1 MVSGWNR
8 RKKILAILTGTLILA
23 TVAGALYERHAVR
36 RDARRFPP
44 PGKLVDVGGRR
55 LHLLCIGMGSPVVLF
70 EQAGFANSASFA
82 VARTAIAADTR
93 VCSYDRV
100 GIGWSDPAPQK
111 VTAGMMADDLRRLL
125 DAARITNPIVIV
137 ASSIGGVTAELFAR
151 RYQDRVAGLVF
162 LDAGNSEAAAR
173 TVASHAM
180 FPVSLG
186 CGAAKAVGTVGLLRL
201 IDPWDLRREK
211 SVQNERSAALMY
223 GSKPWVMLCAIVRGA
238 HETLEEFAAA
248 PPLRRELPVTA
259 LSAETRESFLPP
271 ALARIIGTPGGDTAD
286 LRETHRHLAQQS
298 ARGTW
303 RVVPGS
309 DHLIASSQ
317 PQVVVDA
324 VSEMVRLKPDATTE
338 VSGSARRAER

>member
-1 MVSGWNR
+1 MVGGWWLLVSGWNR

-36 RDARRFPP
+36 RDVRRFPP
-44 PGKLVDVGGRR
+44 PGRLVDVGGRR

-82 VARTAIAADTR
+82 VARTAISAHTR

-100 GIGWSDPAPQK
+100 GIGWSDPAPRT

-125 DAARITNPIVIV
+125 DASGITNPIVIV

-151 RYQDRVAGLVF
+151 RYPDRLAGLIF

-180 FPVSLG
+180 LPVSLG
-186 CGAAKAVGTVGLLRL
+186 CGAAQAVGAVGLLRL

-211 SVQNERSAALMY
+211 SAQNERSAALMY

-238 HETLEEFAAA
+238 HDTLEEFAAA
-248 PPLRRELPVTA
+248 PPLRRELPGRR
-259 LSAETRESFLPP
+259 SARKRGRAFCPRPSRES
-271 ALARIIGTPGGDTAD
+271 
-286 LRETHRHLAQQS
+286 
-298 ARGTW
+298 
-303 RVVPGS
+303 
-309 DHLIASSQ
+309 
-317 PQVVVDA
+317 
-324 VSEMVRLKPDATTE
+324 
-338 VSGSARRAER
+338 SARRAETLQTSARPIDTWRGSQRVERGGWFPAAIT